1 MPNCSSIDRLA
12 TPYVDGELPDAD
24 ARAIEQHLALC
35 SPCRSRVIAERSVR
49 NLLHQRKPSLLEDCA
64 PVALRSRCAKLATAA
79 EHAPAHSGQR
89 GARQPSTGAVAPSWY
104 ARLAPLA
111 AAAALVI
118 IVVGAFGYQLTANSA
133 RVMAAELAADHVK
146 CFAMNAVLRT
156 HQAPAAVESAMASG
170 FGWNVELPADAAR
183 AGLELVGSRPGLYGE
198 GKVAHIMYRHNG
210 EPVSLFMLPR
220 TQRKDQ
226 LVKVFGHEAAIWC
239 VGERTFVLV
248 TREPQADASRMA
260 DFIHASLR

>member
-12 TPYVDGELPDAD
+12 TPYVDGELPDAE
-24 ARAIEQHLALC
+24 ARAVEQHLALC
-35 SPCRSRVIAERSVR
+35 SPCRSRVIAERSVH
-49 NLLHQRKPSLLEDCA
+49 NLLHERKPSLLDDCA
-64 PVALRSRCAKLATAA
+64 PVALRSRCAKLATAV
-79 EHAPAHSGQR
+79 ERAPER
-89 GARQPSTGAVAPSWY
+89 GVPQPSTGGVAPAWHT
-104 ARLAPLA
+104 RLAPLA

-118 IVVGAFGYQLTANSA
+118 IVAGAFGYQLTANSA
-133 RVMAAELAADHVK
+133 RVMATELTADHLK

-156 HQAPAAVESAMASG
+156 HQAPASVESAMASG
-170 FGWNVELPADAAR
+170 FGWNMALPADAAR
-183 AGLELVGSRPGLYGE
+183 AGLELVGSRPCLYGE

-248 TREPQADASRMA
+248 AREPHADVSRMA